1 MSSVVSFSSV
11 GAEDIIQ
18 LEVCRLRE
26 RTKLNVDLSGWLFGD
41 TKVCSEGHKA
51 IYCTKLHSVSVC
63 FHVEVRQNISLAWET
78 PVLRCPR
85 KKKHHP

>member
-1 MSSVVSFSSV
+1 MSSVVSFSYI

-18 LEVCRLRE
+18 LEVCGLRE

-51 IYCTKLHSVSVC
+51 IYCT
-63 FHVEVRQNISLAWET
+63 
-78 PVLRCPR
+78 
-85 KKKHHP
+85 